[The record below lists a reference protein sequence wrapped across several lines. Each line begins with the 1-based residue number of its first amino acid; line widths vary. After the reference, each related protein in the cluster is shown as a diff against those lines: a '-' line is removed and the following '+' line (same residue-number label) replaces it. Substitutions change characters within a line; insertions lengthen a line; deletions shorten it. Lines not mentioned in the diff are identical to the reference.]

1 MNKEEV
7 YNLLDNGWIYVDTN
21 DDHYFRKVI
30 LERLKKRDVIYYDKL
45 LFIKKSPKL
54 YKILKNIGMD
64 TSIYDAMI
72 ILTFRKEDDE
82 IKLNLYSLKIAD
94 TLDDISER
102 ILNNTRF

>member
-30 LERLKKRDVIYYDKL
+30 LGRLRKRDILYQDKL
-45 LFIKKSPKL
+45 LFIRKSPRL
-54 YKILKNIGMD
+54 YKILANIGMD

-72 ILTFRKEDDE
+72 ILTFRKEGDE
-82 IKLNLYSLKIAD
+82 IRLNLYSLKIAD
-94 TLDDISER
+94 TLDNISER